1 MIPKKNSKN
10 DRLSN
15 ETFIPFML
23 SFCGVICPLVGLLIT
38 ALRSYGI
45 LSISESLALDLT
57 AGGKFW
63 VHPERDIS
71 IYIFGI
77 ILIVSYILWIP
88 WGRIRSPES
97 SPQVAGIS
105 RIGAVLGISLMLKPL
120 FFWKSTIE
128 NSNTNHGVFWLFS
141 FLAIS
146 ISAYNGWRIF
156 ISKACFSKNPDSVAL
171 TGDSLLPH
179 LNFFDLLVFVS
190 FGIFIVIPDVPLLCA
205 RIFQI
210 EEFYHWNALAAS
222 ASLAYLKGGVLY
234 KDFIPQ
240 YGVGW
245 PVLFAVLNPI
255 FTLSYKHLIQ
265 FAMCFSVAYFFGLF
279 YLLRTLGYK
288 RYVSFSIV
296 FLSVV
301 ILVLPGFEPESKS
314 VVWRWNGGVAMRAPL
329 EIPFFITLFYYLS
342 TPKRMSAILL
352 GALAGM
358 APLFSV
364 DAGFFL
370 LTTGVST
377 LVFLLLFTRRKSVL
391 PDGLWAAGAASLFL
405 LLGLMAATRGTFFSD
420 AVLGT
425 IFSSVS
431 HSAGEAQL
439 PFAGLDR
446 VWVAVFA
453 LAVILFLGSIVMSV
467 GREISLRGARE
478 GFAWAIGIYGLQR
491 MVYFM
496 GRTTWG
502 NLTVLL
508 VPSVICI
515 CYLMRDFCQYRGST
529 CESKTETSFNWVG
542 VLGCVALNCA
552 TLVYVY
558 TSKDTEN
565 YPALWNAASKKTTI
579 FGPVSFSSPS
589 FGVNGLP
596 EPYRQYVQSLSLIA
610 SRLRELKDQGGSVQV
625 LDSCAT
631 TLYLL
636 AGIAPYG
643 KTFDEFGSAGT
654 SRRAILN
661 LKTEIT
667 TTGPDFI
674 ALNKAS
680 FPWPRTLSR
689 EAWQTCR
696 DDLFSN
702 YQLYEEYGFL
712 ELWRRKAPRVN

>member
-1 MIPKKNSKN
+1 MIQKNNSKS
-10 DRLSN
+10 DRFFN
-15 ETFIPFML
+15 ETSIPFLL
-23 SFCGVICPLVGLLIT
+23 SFCGVVCPLIGLLLT

-63 VHPERDIS
+63 VHPERDIP
-71 IYIFGI
+71 IYIFGV
-77 ILIVSYILWIP
+77 ILFVAYILYIP

-97 SPQVAGIS
+97 PSQVARIS
-105 RIGAVLGISLMLKPL
+105 WIGTALGIFLVIQPL

-128 NSNTNHGVFWLFS
+128 NTNANHGVFGLF
-141 FLAIS
+141 FILAIS
-146 ISAYNGWRIF
+146 ISAYNGRRIF
-156 ISKACFSKNPDSVAL
+156 ISRVRSFENPCAGSR
-171 TGDSLLPH
+171 TGYSSLPH
-179 LNFFDLLVFVS
+179 LNLFDLLVFALIA
-190 FGIFIVIPDVPLLCA
+190 IFIVIPDVPLLCA
-205 RIFQI
+205 RVFQI
-210 EEFYHWNALAAS
+210 EEFYHWNAFAAS
-222 ASLAYLKGGVLY
+222 ASLAYLKGGILY

-255 FTLSYKHLIQ
+255 FTLSYEHLIQ

-288 RYVSFSIV
+288 RYLSFSIV

-301 ILVLPGFEPESKS
+301 LLVLPGFEPESKS
-314 VVWRWNGGVAMRAPL
+314 IVWRWNGGVAMRAPL

-342 TPKRMSAILL
+342 APKRMSAILL
-352 GALAGM
+352 GTLAGM

-377 LVFLLLFTRRKSVL
+377 LVFLLLFTRTKGVL
-391 PDGLWAAGAASLFL
+391 LDGLWAAGAASLFL
-405 LLGLMAATRGTFFSD
+405 FLGLMAATRGTFFSK
-420 AVLGT
+420 AVFGT

-453 LAVILFLGSIVMSV
+453 LAVILFLGSIAVSV

-515 CYLMRDFCQYRGST
+515 CYLMSDICKDQGGTS
-529 CESKTETSFNWVG
+529 ESKTQISFRWLG
-542 VLGCVALNCA
+542 VLWCVVLNFA
-552 TLVYVY
+552 TLSYVY
-558 TSKDTEN
+558 GSKDTIN
-565 YPALWNAASKKTTI
+565 YPALWSASSNKTTTL
-579 FGPVSFSSPS
+579 GPVSFSSPS
-589 FGVNGLP
+589 LGVKGLP
-596 EPYRQYVQSLSLIA
+596 EPYRPYVESLSLIA
-610 SRLRELKDQGGSVQV
+610 SRMRELKDRGCSIQV

-667 TTGPDFI
+667 SSGPDFI
-674 ALNKAS
+674 VLNKAS
-680 FPWPRTLSR
+680 FPWPRILSR

-702 YQLYEEYGFL
+702 YQLYEDYGFL